1 VAYAVKVITVL
12 RLQLLPLNLNVE
24 VLVYFVHLVLHR
36 HNRYTKDIIVLT
48 TLIMKL
54 EHMKDA
60 ANQDFSVM
68 EMEPKHFVVKDI
80 LATDSETLKIHV
92 LVYVPQVTYAK
103 YNNI

>member
-1 VAYAVKVITVL
+1 
-12 RLQLLPLNLNVE
+12 
-24 VLVYFVHLVLHR
+24 
-36 HNRYTKDIIVLT
+36 
-48 TLIMKL
+48 MKL

-80 LATDSETLKIHV
+80 LATDSETLNIIV
-92 LVYVPQVTYAK
+92 LVSVPQVTYAK